1 MRWLRPDYQIAKL
14 GAKALKPLGESQGH
28 LDIAVPIAAASGNP
42 KWPSEADAQ
51 IRLVRELL
59 AKAPPPPAP
68 DDIASAFDGRN
79 TPRRKAR
86 VADVLSLLAAVGDA
100 REGDGRY
107 FVVR

>member
-1 MRWLRPDYQIAKL
+1 M
-14 GAKALKPLGESQGH
+14 
-28 LDIAVPIAAASGNP
+28 PIAAASGSP
-42 KWPSEADAQ
+42 KWPGEADAQ

-59 AKAPPPPAP
+59 ARAPAPAAP

-79 TPRRKAR
+79 TPKRRQR
-86 VADVLSLLAAVGDA
+86 VADVLSLLAAVGGA